1 MSEESRCWFCHRS
14 DGEVLAFANVET
26 PREREILQ
34 QMSQVTRFKADFVQS
49 ADMWRKGVPKEF
61 KEFDFIFM
69 TSHPD
74 QFKSIRIGNGLL
86 GEIANP
92 SKLLGEI
99 ADAKKLTV
107 DWLENVAL
115 VLRKGDGE
123 IPGFGALSPFEK
135 VDQTLLSGMVD
146 QFEAKWRRRIGND
159 GSGDSDT
166 NGYKQGFEGLKLFDG
181 LEFMIAAG
189 MLYYDVQAQ
198 LLDMAR
204 RKEVSSKPKRGVG
217 VMLVSGYPPVPL
229 CSVCVDVMKEL
240 SSRQFAVEP
249 AASEQIPAAPLA
261 HFKRG
266 RESQ

>member
-1 MSEESRCWFCHRS
+1 
-14 DGEVLAFANVET
+14 
-26 PREREILQ
+26 
-34 QMSQVTRFKADFVQS
+34 
-49 ADMWRKGVPKEF
+49 MWRKGVPKEF

-166 NGYKQGFEGLKLFDG
+166 NGYKQGFEGLKLFEG

-189 MLYYDVQAQ
+189 MLYYDVQSQ
-198 LLDMAR
+198 LLEMAKK
-204 RKEVSSKPKRGVG
+204 KEVNSKPKRGVS
-217 VMLVSGYPPVPL
+217 VQLVIGYPPVPV
-229 CSVCVDVMKEL
+229 CSVCADVMKEL
-240 SSRQFAVEP
+240 GSRQFAVD
-249 AASEQIPAAPLA
+249 PAAPQQVSAAPVA

-266 RESQ
+266 EESH